1 MAGTIRQDR
10 RWKFGKITSEVFFDS
25 NLTPYARLVFAV
37 LDWHGEQSFPS
48 VARMEN
54 MTGGLSPRRIRYALR
69 ELKDKGWLVRTA
81 RPGTTT
87 LNWLTLP
94 DTPAPRA
101 APSCTTCSTPG
112 GVPLHHVQPPRNESE
127 SLSNKSQLTPGLA
140 ARGDRETPPETCP
153 RCEGGYT
160 WRQIPGA
167 WYGVCRCSKPRIV
180 RRQ

>member
-37 LDWHGEQSFPS
+37 LDWHGEQAFPAIKRIQAMS
-48 VARMEN
+48 
-54 MTGGLSPRRIRYALR
+54 GGLGRNTIKRALG
-69 ELKDKGWLVRTA
+69 ELRKKGWLVRTS
-81 RPGTTT
+81 RPGTTS
-87 LNWLTLP
+87 LYWLTLP
-94 DTPAPRA
+94 DTRPPQALPPAPTG
-101 APSCTTCSTPG
+101 PTPPG
-112 GVPLHHVQPPRNESE
+112 GVGPCRPPPRNESE
-127 SLSNKSQLTPGLA
+127 SLSNKSKLTPGLA
-140 ARGDRETPPETCP
+140 ARGEAETPPEACP
-153 RCEGGYT
+153 RCQGPYT